1 MQRICRPQKYEAGFS
16 MLELMVTLPL
26 MMLLTAAMLNL
37 FAMAASRYYDFLGD
51 WELIQQVRI
60 PMEEIGRDIRYSG
73 EWRLEQDN
81 EDDYTF
87 YIRRHYLRM
96 EQYNHEDYWQRYR
109 IRRRQ
114 DGSYWINKNTQ
125 PMIGATDLTDVYLEH
140 LSIKLLDEKRVKVS
154 IAGLNQKTGHRFALE
169 RVFYS
174 YGYGLTPIVEEEGAT
189 V

>member
-1 MQRICRPQKYEAGFS
+1 
-16 MLELMVTLPL
+16 
-26 MMLLTAAMLNL
+26 
-37 FAMAASRYYDFLGD
+37 
-51 WELIQQVRI
+51 
-60 PMEEIGRDIRYSG
+60 
-73 EWRLEQDN
+73 
-81 EDDYTF
+81 
-87 YIRRHYLRM
+87 M

>member
-26 MMLLTAAMLNL
+26 MLLLTAAMLNL

-114 DGSYWINKNTQ
+114 DGS
-125 PMIGATDLTDVYLEH
+125 
-140 LSIKLLDEKRVKVS
+140 
-154 IAGLNQKTGHRFALE
+154 
-169 RVFYS
+169 
-174 YGYGLTPIVEEEGAT
+174 
-189 V
+189 